1 MMQEIR
7 IRELS
12 RPAVREWT
20 PPIGAMGGP
29 PAHELYRDLVLY
41 ADFRLLRDE
50 HGSPSV
56 VMRDG
61 ERRRTFRVPSD
72 DLREAIDRFR
82 MRRSLRAVPEGELA
96 ELTRIIQARATDPDA
111 KIPLVSAEPSAA
123 PPRIE
128 PLPSDAAATPLEGPA
143 VTMNRDEEL
152 ESILGEIDEVRRA
165 ASMRPATSKAPSAW
179 TEVVSSGLPALPA
192 RTPLRSSIS
201 GGQRMAAAPG
211 LPRYLD
217 VLRHLIRNGGWVGT
231 TSELSGLT
239 GEEPRQVV
247 ASLLGLR
254 SELAKNNIVVAS
266 VETKDG
272 WRWLAVDRDRLD
284 STSGGAPPPPS
295 VTGLPTGE

>member
-12 RPAVREWT
+12 RPSVREWT

-50 HGSPSV
+50 HGEPSV
-56 VMRDG
+56 SLRDG

-82 MRRSLRAVPEGELA
+82 MRRSLRAVPEAELA

-111 KIPLVSAEPSAA
+111 KIPLVGAETRPA

-128 PLPSDAAATPLEGPA
+128 PLPSSPPTAPEEAPVVAKNPDQ
-143 VTMNRDEEL
+143 EL

-165 ASMRPATSKAPSAW
+165 VSMRPPTSKAPSAW
-179 TEVVSSGLPALPA
+179 TEVVNSGLPAIAPRPSA
-192 RTPLRSSIS
+192 RHSIS
-201 GGQRMAAAPG
+201 GGQMAASASG
-211 LPRYLD
+211 LPRYLE
-217 VLRHLIRNGGWVGT
+217 VLRNLIRNGGWVGT
-231 TSELSGLT
+231 TSELSNLT

-272 WRWLAVDRDRLD
+272 WRWLAVDRNRLD
-284 STSGGAPPPPS
+284 SNSGGGPPGPSSSPP
-295 VTGLPTGE
+295 